1 MLRFYPYNG
10 SMFSHELEKWENVF
24 LPICFSSRFTHL
36 SKLNHKKIAVFI
48 VLMIYFIVMVKS
60 LIKRRKDDSNVR
72 LNTNYY
78 SISSDWYDSSARLHQ
93 EAEERQ

>member
-1 MLRFYPYNG
+1 
-10 SMFSHELEKWENVF
+10 
-24 LPICFSSRFTHL
+24 
-36 SKLNHKKIAVFI
+36 
-48 VLMIYFIVMVKS
+48 MVKS

-78 SISSDWYDSSARLHQ
+78 SISSDWCDSSARLHQ